1 MTQPPQPPN
10 EPPQGGF
17 GAPQDPPPGGFGAPQ
32 DPPPGGF
39 GKAPE
44 PNNPSYGYPQTPPQ
58 TPPPAQPPTQPAG
71 QPQVAPPQTP
81 PPPPQGQPGQP
92 QGQPNYGYPQAPQAP
107 GTPPPGQPQ
116 GYGYPGQP
124 TQPYGQQ
131 APYNQQPPYGAY
143 QQPGTMPMAPQA
155 GAPASGGS
163 KLSGQMK
170 IIIGAVVAIALIV
183 GGGVFYASTSGK
195 DDTEASSEGSTG
207 GGKGGEEK
215 KGGDEQ
221 GPSGPGSEKVPTNTS
236 ATVSMQIPQP
246 EVPKDDVW
254 SIKGSWL
261 TDDVYAKAGVNEI
274 VGYNPTDGK
283 ELWTLPLAGQTCAGS
298 REVTKDG
305 VVAVAYEEA
314 KRTKKGDHQTCSQI
328 SAVDL
333 KDGRKLWTKS
343 IDEGSSK
350 ARIEELTISGN
361 TVAVGSSAGG
371 AAFDIADKGKLL
383 WEPTVGDE
391 CQDEGYAGG
400 EQLVVVQKCGDYG
413 DEKLKIQLL
422 DPKTG
427 DDKWTYPV
435 TPGVDNAKIIST
447 RPVVFGQDTQEITA
461 SGVTDAFSLD
471 DKGRLRAKISL
482 PDGKYDH
489 DCEVNVVYACSSLA
503 VGNDKLYVPTRQ
515 HKGGGDGYSQTNE
528 IISFSLETGK
538 TTGDRADAGENGEMF
553 PIRMDG
559 GNILAYKDAGYD
571 KGAQVVS
578 LNGKTMKETKL
589 LETPAAESV
598 GSAISSMVPK
608 SNELLYGNGKLYLG
622 KELISKPYSK
632 DEKEYTALGFVAQ

>member
-32 DPPPGGF
+32 DPPPVGF

-44 PNNPSYGYPQTPPQ
+44 PNQNQNPSYGYPQTPP
-58 TPPPAQPPTQPAG
+58 PAQPP
-71 QPQVAPPQTP
+71 TP
-81 PPPPQGQPGQP
+81 PPPPQGQPT
-92 QGQPNYGYPQAPQAP
+92 YGYPQAPQAP

-124 TQPYGQQ
+124 GQAPYGQQ
-131 APYNQQPPYGAY
+131 QPQYGQQPPYGAY
-143 QQPGTMPMAPQA
+143 QQPSTMPMAPQP
-155 GAPASGGS
+155 GAPGSGGS
-163 KLSGQMK
+163 KISGQMK

-195 DDTEASSEGSTG
+195 DDTEASSEGSSGGTKG
-207 GGKGGEEK
+207 GGGGDEKGG
-215 KGGDEQ
+215 GEQ
-221 GPSGPGSEKVPTNTS
+221 GPSDPGKEKVPANTS
-236 ATVSMQIPQP
+236 ATVSMQLAQP

-261 TDDVYAKAGVNEI
+261 HDGIYAKAGVNKV
-274 VGYNPTDGK
+274 VGYDSTTGK
-283 ELWTLPLAGQTCAGS
+283 QVWTLPLAGQTCAGS
-298 REVTKDG
+298 PEVTKDG
-305 VVAVAYEEA
+305 IAAVAYEEA

-328 SAVDL
+328 SAIDL
-333 KDGRKLWTKS
+333 KSGTKLWTET
-343 IDEGSSK
+343 IEEGSEA
-350 ARIEELTISGN
+350 ARVEELTISGN
-361 TVAVGSSAGG
+361 TVAAGSSAGG
-371 AAFDIADKGKLL
+371 AAFDIANKGKHL
-383 WEPTVGDE
+383 WEPTPGDT

-400 EQLVVVQKCGDYG
+400 EQLVAVQKCGDYD

-422 DPKTG
+422 DPTSGKV
-427 DDKWTYPV
+427 KWTYPV

-447 RPVVFGQDTQEITA
+447 RPVVFGQDTQDITA
-461 SGVTDAFSLD
+461 TGVTDAFSLD
-471 DKGRLRAKISL
+471 DKGGLRAKISL

-489 DCEVNVVYACSSLA
+489 NCEVNVVHDCSSMA

-515 HKGGGDGYSQTNE
+515 HDGGGDGYSQTNE
-528 IISFSLETGK
+528 IVAFSLATGK
-538 TTGDRADAGENGEMF
+538 TTGDRADAGEDGEMF

-559 GNILAYKDAGYD
+559 GNILAYKDAGYN

-578 LNGKTMKETKL
+578 LNGKTLKETKL

-598 GSAISSMVPK
+598 GSAISSLVPK
-608 SNELLYGNGKLYLG
+608 SNELLYSDGTLFLG

-632 DEKEYTALGFVAQ
+632 DEKEYSALGFVAK

>member
-44 PNNPSYGYPQTPPQ
+44 PNNPSYGYPQTPP
-58 TPPPAQPPTQPAG
+58 PAQPPTQPAG
-71 QPQVAPPQTP
+71 QPPVGPPPQSP
-81 PPPPQGQPGQP
+81 PPPPPGQP
-92 QGQPNYGYPQAPQAP
+92 QGQPQGQPTYGYPQAPQAP

-131 APYNQQPPYGAY
+131 TPYGQQPPYGAY
-143 QQPGTMPMAPQA
+143 QQPSTMPMAPQA
-155 GAPASGGS
+155 GAPGSGGK

-207 GGKGGEEK
+207 GGKGGEGK
-215 KGGDEQ
+215 KGGGEQ
-221 GPSGPGSEKVPTNTS
+221 AAGGPGTEKVPANTS

-254 SIKGSWL
+254 SVAGSWL

-333 KDGRKLWTKS
+333 KEGKKLWTKS
-343 IDEGSSK
+343 IEEGSSK

-400 EQLVVVQKCGDYG
+400 EQLVAVQKCGDYG

-422 DPKTG
+422 DPESG
-427 DDKWTYPV
+427 DAKWTYPV

-471 DKGRLRAKISL
+471 DKGNLRAKISL

-622 KELISKPYSK
+622 KKLISKPYSK

>member
-44 PNNPSYGYPQTPPQ
+44 PNPNPTYGYPQAPPQ
-58 TPPPAQPPTQPAG
+58 TPPPAPAPTQP
-71 QPQVAPPQTP
+71 PMP
-81 PPPPQGQPGQP
+81 PPPPQ
-92 QGQPNYGYPQAPQAP
+92 
-107 GTPPPGQPQ
+107 GQPQ

-131 APYNQQPPYGAY
+131 APYGQQQAPYGQQPPYGAY
-143 QQPGTMPMAPQA
+143 QQQPPTMPMSPQPGVPA
-155 GAPASGGS
+155 GSGGS

-170 IIIGAVVAIALIV
+170 IIIAAVVAIAVIV
-183 GGGVFYASTSGK
+183 GGGVIYATTSDDK
-195 DDTEASSEGSTG
+195 DDPEASSAGPT
-207 GGKGGEEK
+207 GGKGGGDEG
-215 KGGDEQ
+215 KGGGEQ
-221 GPSGPGSEKVPTNTS
+221 GPSGPGTEKVPANTG

-274 VGYNPTDGK
+274 VGYDPADGK
-283 ELWTLPLAGQTCAGS
+283 EQWTLPLAGQTCAAS

-305 VVAVAYEEA
+305 IAAVAYEAA
-314 KRTKKGDHQTCSQI
+314 KRNKKGDHETCSQI
-328 SAVDL
+328 SAIDL
-333 KDGRKLWTKS
+333 KNGKKLWTET
-343 IDEGSSK
+343 IDEGSAD
-350 ARIEELTISGN
+350 ARIQEVTISGS
-361 TVAVGSSAGG
+361 TVAAGSSAGG
-371 AAFDIADKGKLL
+371 AAFEITKGKHL
-383 WEPTVGDE
+383 WEPTPGDD

-400 EQLVVVQKCGDYG
+400 EQLVAVQKCGDYG

-422 DPKTG
+422 NPANGKV
-427 DDKWTYPV
+427 KWTYPV

-447 RPVVFGQDTQEITA
+447 RPVVYGQDTQEITA
-461 SGVTDAFSLD
+461 SGITDAFSID
-471 DKGRLRAKISL
+471 DQGKLRAKISL

-489 DCEVNVVYACSSLA
+489 DCEVNVVYACTALA

-515 HKGGGDGYSQTNE
+515 HDGGGDGYSQTNE
-528 IISFSLETGK
+528 IISFSLATGK
-538 TTGDRADAGENGEMF
+538 TTGDRADAGEDGEMF

-559 GNILAYKDAGYD
+559 GNILAYKDAGYN
-571 KGAQVVS
+571 KGAQVIS
-578 LNGKTMKETKL
+578 INGKTMKATKL
-589 LETPAAESV
+589 LETPAADSV

-608 SNELLYGNGKLYLG
+608 SNELLYGDGKLYLG

>member
-39 GKAPE
+39 GAPQDPPPVGFGKAPE
-44 PNNPSYGYPQTPPQ
+44 PQNPSYGYPQ

-71 QPQVAPPQTP
+71 QPAAGPPPQSP
-81 PPPPQGQPGQP
+81 PPPPGQP
-92 QGQPNYGYPQAPQAP
+92 QGQPTYGYPQAP

-124 TQPYGQQ
+124 GQPYGQPTQPYGQQ
-131 APYNQQPPYGAY
+131 APYGAY

-155 GAPASGGS
+155 APGGSGGS

-183 GGGVFYASTSGK
+183 GGGVFYASTQK
-195 DDTEASSEGSTG
+195 DDTEASSAGPT
-207 GGKGGEEK
+207 GKGGEDK
-215 KGGDEQ
+215 KGGGGDEQ
-221 GPSGPGSEKVPTNTS
+221 GPSGPGQEKVPASTS
-236 ATVSMQIPQP
+236 ATVSMQLPQP

-261 TDDVYAKAGVNEI
+261 TEDVYAKAGVNEI
-274 VGYNPTDGK
+274 VGYDPSDGK

-305 VVAVAYEEA
+305 IVAVAYEEG
-314 KRTKKGDHQTCSQI
+314 KRTKKGDHETCSQI

-333 KDGRKLWTKS
+333 KDGKRLWTET
-343 IDEGSSK
+343 IDEGSMK
-350 ARIEELTISGN
+350 ARVQEVTISGS
-361 TVAVGSSAGG
+361 TVAAGSSAGG
-371 AAFDIADKGKLL
+371 AAFDLTSGKHL
-383 WEPTVGDE
+383 WEPTPGDK

-400 EQLVVVQKCGDYG
+400 EQLVAVQKCGTYG
-413 DEKLKIQLL
+413 DEKLKVQLL
-422 DPKTG
+422 DAKTG
-427 DDKWTYPV
+427 KSKWTYPV

-471 DKGRLRAKISL
+471 DQGKLRAKISL

-489 DCEVNVVYACSSLA
+489 DCEVNVVYACTALA

-515 HKGGGDGYSQTNE
+515 HEGGGDGYSQTNE
-528 IISFSLETGK
+528 IISFSLATGK
-538 TTGDRADAGENGEMF
+538 TTGDRADAGEDGEMF

-559 GNILAYKDAGYD
+559 GNILAYKDGGYN

-608 SNELLYGNGKLYLG
+608 SNELLYTDGRLYLG

>member
-32 DPPPGGF
+32 DPPPGF

-44 PNNPSYGYPQTPPQ
+44 PANPSYGYPQTPP
-58 TPPPAQPPTQPAG
+58 PAQPP
-71 QPQVAPPQTP
+71 TP

-92 QGQPNYGYPQAPQAP
+92 GQPNYGYPQAP

-131 APYNQQPPYGAY
+131 APYGQQPPYGAY

-155 GAPASGGS
+155 GAPGGGS

-170 IIIGAVVAIALIV
+170 IIIAAVVAIAVIV
-183 GGGVFYASTSGK
+183 GGGVIYATTSK
-195 DDTEASSEGSTG
+195 DDTQASSEGSSGGTDG
-207 GGKGGEEK
+207 KGGKGGEEK
-215 KGGDEQ
+215 GGSEQ
-221 GPSGPGSEKVPTNTS
+221 GPSGPGTEKVPANTS
-236 ATVSMQIPQP
+236 ATVSMQLPQP
-246 EVPKDDVW
+246 EVPKDAVW

-261 TDDVYAKAGVNEI
+261 TEDVYAKAGVNEI
-274 VGYNPTDGK
+274 VGYDPKDGK
-283 ELWTLPLAGQTCAGS
+283 EQWTLPLAGQTCAGT

-305 VVAVAYEEA
+305 IVAVAYEEG
-314 KRTKKGDHQTCSQI
+314 KRKKEGDHETCSQI

-333 KDGRKLWTKS
+333 KSGKKLWTETV
-343 IDEGSSK
+343 DEGSMA
-350 ARIEELTISGN
+350 ARVQELTISGS
-361 TVAVGSSAGG
+361 TVAVGTSAGG
-371 AAFDIADKGKLL
+371 AAFDIAEGDPL
-383 WEPTVGDE
+383 WEPTAGED

-400 EQLVVVQKCGDYG
+400 EQLVAVQKCGDYG

-422 DPKTG
+422 DPKSG
-427 DDKWTYPV
+427 KSKWTYPV

-447 RPVVFGQDTQEITA
+447 RPIVFGQDTQEITA

-471 DKGRLRAKISL
+471 DQGKLRAKISL

-489 DCEVNVVYACSSLA
+489 DCEVNVVYACTALT

-515 HKGGGDGYSQTNE
+515 HDGGGSEYSQTNE
-528 IISFSLETGK
+528 IIAFSLKTGK
-538 TTGDRADAGENGEMF
+538 TTGDRADAGEDGEMF

-578 LNGKTMKETKL
+578 INGKTMKETKL

-598 GSAISSMVPK
+598 GSAISGMVPK
-608 SNELLYGNGKLYLG
+608 SNELLYGDGKLYLG

>member
-32 DPPPGGF
+32 DPPPVGF

-44 PNNPSYGYPQTPPQ
+44 PNNPSYGYPQTPP
-58 TPPPAQPPTQPAG
+58 PAQPPTQPAG
-71 QPQVAPPQTP
+71 QPQVGPPQTP
-81 PPPPQGQPGQP
+81 PPPP

-131 APYNQQPPYGAY
+131 LPYGQQPPYGAY
-143 QQPGTMPMAPQA
+143 QQPGTMPMAPAAA
-155 GAPASGGS
+155 GSGGGS
-163 KLSGQMK
+163 KLSSQMK

-183 GGGVFYASTSGK
+183 GGGVIYATTSDK
-195 DDTEASSEGSTG
+195 DNTEASSEGSTG
-207 GGKGGEEK
+207 GKDGKGGEEK
-215 KGGDEQ
+215 SGNEQ
-221 GPSGPGSEKVPTNTS
+221 GPSGPGTEKVPANTS
-236 ATVSMQIPQP
+236 ATVSMQLPQP
-246 EVPKDDVW
+246 EVPKDAVW

-274 VGYNPTDGK
+274 VGYDPTDGK

-305 VVAVAYEEA
+305 IAAVAYEEA
-314 KRTKKGDHQTCSQI
+314 KRKKEGDHETCSQI
-328 SAVDL
+328 SAIDL
-333 KDGRKLWTKS
+333 KSGKRLWTET
-343 IDEGSSK
+343 IDEGSSA
-350 ARIEELTISGN
+350 ARVEEVTISGS
-361 TVAVGSSAGG
+361 TVAAGSSAGG
-371 AAFDIADKGKLL
+371 AAFDLTTGDHL
-383 WEPTVGDE
+383 WEPTVGDK

-413 DEKLKIQLL
+413 DEKLKVQLL
-422 DPKTG
+422 NSKTG
-427 DDKWTYPV
+427 KVKWTYPV

-461 SGVTDAFSLD
+461 SGVTDVFSID
-471 DKGRLRAKISL
+471 DKGELRAKISL

-489 DCEVNVVYACSSLA
+489 DCEVNVIYACTALA

-515 HKGGGDGYSQTNE
+515 HDGGGDGYSQTNE
-528 IISFSLETGK
+528 IIAFSLATGK
-538 TTGDRADAGENGEMF
+538 TTGDRADAGEDGEMF

-559 GNILAYKDAGYD
+559 GDILAYKDAGYN

-608 SNELLYGNGKLYLG
+608 SNELLYGNGRLYLG

-632 DEKEYTALGFVAQ
+632 DEKEYTALGFVAK